1 MDRPIFHLMIPTY
14 GESPYLHRTL
24 ESAVEVLSPNTPIT
38 VIQDLSPNQDTERL
52 VKSFGQRI
60 QFLKNDSR
68 LGIAGNFNKC
78 IEKSLGVFTQICGS
92 DDIIITDPTN
102 YIAKLDSNYQNL
114 SFVSFGVEVI
124 DTYEKRIWTATDV
137 MKSFLR
143 PEIDKYQNIKKRKLL
158 RSLILGDWMYFPAIL
173 WNTEIIKELKFSKMY
188 HTAMDLDMA
197 YRLISKGYD
206 SKFYNN
212 KIIKY
217 RRHSKSASSLHA
229 LDGARFIEEF
239 NCQREARGM
248 LIKNGWLYEKILIQ
262 LSIAIRLKAF
272 ITGVIQIQNNPK
284 EAKKLFKLVFFWI

>member
-1 MDRPIFHLMIPTY
+1 
-14 GESPYLHRTL
+14 
-24 ESAVEVLSPNTPIT
+24 
-38 VIQDLSPNQDTERL
+38 
-52 VKSFGQRI
+52 
-60 QFLKNDSR
+60 
-68 LGIAGNFNKC
+68 
-78 IEKSLGVFTQICGS
+78 
-92 DDIIITDPTN
+92 
-102 YIAKLDSNYQNL
+102 
-114 SFVSFGVEVI
+114 
-124 DTYEKRIWTATDV
+124 